1 MFYVFTGKLSTAKEC
16 FNKVLVICKNA
27 NDRRYEGTHSCNLRN
42 AHVCRCHFK
51 EALEYFSRHLS
62 IAKEL
67 KSREGEAC
75 TYCAFRSAR
84 SVLATLWAI
93 ITFSPSKLIRR
104 STAPPWLS
112 QVIRYFVLTN
122 TNLFIYLFIHGF
134 MNKTPSSRTSL
145 LRR

>member
-16 FNKVLVICKNA
+16 FNKVLVICENA

-42 AHVCRCHFK
+42 AHMCRCHFK

-75 TYCAFRSAR
+75 AYCAFRSAR
-84 SVLATLWAI
+84 SVLATLCAI

-104 STAPPWLS
+104 STARPWPS
-112 QVIRYFVLTN
+112 QVIRHFVLTN
-122 TNLFIYLFIHGF
+122 TNLSVYLFIYLFTVSWIRHH
-134 MNKTPSSRTSL
+134 PVAHPY
-145 LRR
+145 